1 MTSRFAF
8 ATGLAAA
15 ALVFIPGAGC
25 TSTSAGGIAPDGAA
39 MTPDAQ
45 GGVPLDDAGA
55 AACAAAGGQ
64 CVGFPF
70 GGTTCTVVG
79 PAQACNSD
87 QFGGSFC
94 CAIAADAGPCD
105 DIKASNYD
113 QSCTADTDCVAVYE
127 GSSCALCVLI
137 CPGGAAISMGALA
150 QYMSDIANT
159 TANVSTNR
167 LACSGDC
174 GVTPLPRCVA
184 GRCESGDFGA
194 GPQTD
199 AAADTGADATMAD
212 AGTGDAADGRAAD
225 TSAE

>member
-45 GGVPLDDAGA
+45 GDVPLDDAGA

-70 GGTTCTVVG
+70 GGTCTLVG

-87 QFGGSFC
+87 RPGGSFC
-94 CAIAADAGPCD
+94 CAIAADAGTCD
-105 DIKASNYD
+105 DIKASKYD

-127 GSSCALCVLI
+127 GNSCALCALT
-137 CPGGAAISMGALA
+137 CPGGAAISTGALA
-150 QYMSDIANT
+150 RYTSDIANT
-159 TANVSTNR
+159 TANVSTKR
-167 LACSGDC
+167 LACSSEC
-174 GVTPLPRCVA
+174 GVTPPPRCVA
-184 GRCESGDFGA
+184 GRCERGDFGA
-194 GPQTD
+194 GSQTD
-199 AAADTGADATMAD
+199 AAADTGADAAMAD

-225 TSAE
+225 ASAE